1 MYGLTNRQPAL
12 KLPLRSQDTLEVML
26 IAAYIVYIF
35 TYGILSFDPVFN
47 SFLKH
52 FGRSGGQVDNGL
64 GWVGGDYGPW
74 IKDDNL

>member
-1 MYGLTNRQPAL
+1 
-12 KLPLRSQDTLEVML
+12 ML
-26 IAAYIVYIF
+26 IAAYVVYIF